1 MHVSKPFRTC
11 PGESQNF
18 FHKGRKI
25 LEDPSLK
32 QMGDKSKTF
41 KPKVLSEKDKEK
53 YFLERNEKENV
64 LDVKFGYPRLGESN
78 NAEKRIGYLFNV
90 KPV

>member
-1 MHVSKPFRTC
+1 
-11 PGESQNF
+11 
-18 FHKGRKI
+18 
-25 LEDPSLK
+25 
-32 QMGDKSKTF
+32 MGDKSKTF